1 MKIGTITDHGWM
13 SALIPAETLRA
24 VSACEYARILGPSD
38 SILEHMPC
46 DNFHADAHGD
56 LYKDVLCR
64 VTDENHGNQKLH
76 Q

>member
-1 MKIGTITDHGWM
+1 M

-24 VSACEYARILGPSD
+24 ISAREYARILGPSD

-46 DNFHADAHGD
+46 DDFHADAHGD
-56 LYKDVLCR
+56 LYKDVLR
-64 VTDENHGNQKLH
+64 WVMDENHGNQKLH